1 MRPAHATRD
10 VLLLSASPEACAPR
24 LGALSGHG
32 VAVAS
37 DPDRA
42 LELLR
47 FRPALVLV
55 DLIHGPGLSPAVVR
69 ELNRAPRA
77 ARVVALHEGR
87 IDRFIDQV
95 FDLTVDGFCRVDGE
109 AGVDSVVD

>member
-1 MRPAHATRD
+1 MRPAHAARV
-10 VLLLSASPEACAPR
+10 VLLLSAFPDACAPR
-24 LGALSGHG
+24 LREQG

-37 DPDRA
+37 DPERA
-42 LELLR
+42 LALLR

-69 ELNRAPRA
+69 ELNREPRA

-87 IDRFIDQV
+87 IDTFIDQV
-95 FDLTVDGFCRVDGE
+95 ADLTVDGFCRVGGE
-109 AGVDSVVD
+109 AGMVSTID